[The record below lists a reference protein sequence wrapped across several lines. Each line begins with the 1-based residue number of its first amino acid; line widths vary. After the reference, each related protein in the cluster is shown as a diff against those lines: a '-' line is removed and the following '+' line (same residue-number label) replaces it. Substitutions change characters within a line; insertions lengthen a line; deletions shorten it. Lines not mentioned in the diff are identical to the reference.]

1 MVKRAHT
8 VKFNDP
14 FELARTSERKVGP
27 RTVFRRSRRKEIARK
42 REREREGYIYIYVY
56 VNIGM
61 RM

>member
-42 REREREGYIYIYVY
+42 REREVYIYVY
-56 VNIGM
+56 VNIGT

>member
-42 REREREGYIYIYVY
+42 REREVYIYVY
-56 VNIGM
+56 VNIDT

>member
-42 REREREGYIYIYVY
+42 REGERGVYIY
-56 VNIGM
+56 M
-61 RM
+61 ST